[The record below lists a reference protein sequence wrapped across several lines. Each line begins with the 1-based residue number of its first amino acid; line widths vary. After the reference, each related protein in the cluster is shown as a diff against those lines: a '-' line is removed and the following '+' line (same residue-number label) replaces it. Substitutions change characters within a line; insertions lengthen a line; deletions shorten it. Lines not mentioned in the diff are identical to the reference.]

1 MADIGVITEEQ
12 YKAYKARAEENADI
26 LREYLRKKE
35 DVSITDKDD
44 LKDFLFN
51 IMNEHG
57 TIFTDISLDDE
68 TDTIFVS
75 TVDGG
80 RFVVTVSPVTAD
92 EALIELWAKK
102 NPELMSLVLGVLNM
116 RDLGVFTE
124 EESDKYLSAI
134 LDKADNSVIE
144 DLKSRLGTDE
154 Q

>member
-1 MADIGVITEEQ
+1 MADIRVITKEQ
-12 YKAYKARAEENADI
+12 YKAYKARAEENVDI
-26 LREYLRKKE
+26 LREYLRKRE
-35 DVSITDKDD
+35 DSSITDKDD

-134 LDKADNSVIE
+134 LDNADNSVIE

>member
-134 LDKADNSVIE
+134 LDNADNSVIE